1 MSRFA
6 GLKKGLEPR
15 SASPVSSPIS
25 ADAPA
30 IERRGGSIAK
40 AREGKKAVVG
50 YFSPELSRAMRQMA
64 LDEGTSVQALLG
76 EAIDMLM
83 RARDK
88 HPFAER

>member
-6 GLKKGLEPR
+6 GLNAKLTPKPVLRESLAPVEP
-15 SASPVSSPIS
+15 ASITG
-25 ADAPA
+25 A
-30 IERRGGSIAK
+30 RAK

-50 YFSPELSRAMRQMA
+50 YFSQDMSRMLRQLA

-76 EAIDMLM
+76 EAIDLLM

-88 HPFAER
+88 HPFGER

>member
-15 SASPVSSPIS
+15 SATPVEALAEDPSPQAV
-25 ADAPA
+25 
-30 IERRGGSIAK
+30 RGRSIAK

-50 YFSPELSRAMRQMA
+50 YFSPELSRAMRQLA